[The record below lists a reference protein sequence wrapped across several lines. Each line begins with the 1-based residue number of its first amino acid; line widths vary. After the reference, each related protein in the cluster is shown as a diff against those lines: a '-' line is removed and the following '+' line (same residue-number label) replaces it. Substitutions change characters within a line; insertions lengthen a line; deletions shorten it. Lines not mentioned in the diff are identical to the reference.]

1 MYHLP
6 YGGLCLA
13 RVYALYGRSRRILGL
28 LLGVVAASLVNASV
42 SHFSRASNLVCS
54 CLTPFSPQKLAISTS
69 RHSGGETIPVM
80 SIFLVCSQFTPLK
93 WYAADPACDSSNPV

>member
-1 MYHLP
+1 MYPLP

-28 LLGVVAASLVNASV
+28 LLGVAAASIVNGGV

-54 CLTPFSPQKLAISTS
+54 CLTPFSPQKLTISAS

-80 SIFLVCSQFTPLK
+80 SSFLGCSQFASLK
-93 WYAADPACDSSNPV
+93 GYAADPAC